1 MNYDVRMAAE
11 GAPDRQTARK
21 RPGRWRSG
29 EESRQRILDA
39 ARTSFAQHGY
49 DRATVRR
56 IAEAARVDPAMVYY
70 FFQTKSRLFAA
81 AMALPVNPADKV
93 ASILEDGLDSF
104 GVQIVR
110 HFLHV
115 WDEEG
120 SFAPMLA
127 LMRSATTDEHSAGMF
142 REFVQHEILARV
154 RATIGTPD
162 AHLRAELVGSHLMG
176 IALARYVVRL
186 EPLAS
191 TDPDTIAAWVGP
203 SLERYLTGEPLS
215 GDHEHP

>member
-1 MNYDVRMAAE
+1 MAE
-11 GAPDRQTARK
+11 EDTPGRRRTRR

-39 ARTSFAQHGY
+39 ARTCFAQHGY

-70 FFQTKSRLFAA
+70 FFETKSRLFAE
-81 AMALPVNPADKV
+81 AMALPVNPAERV
-93 ASILEDGLDSF
+93 ASMLEDGIDSL
-104 GVQIVR
+104 GVQIIR

-120 SFAPMLA
+120 SFAPMFA
-127 LMRSATTDEHSAGMF
+127 LMRSATTDEQSAGMF

-154 RATIGTPD
+154 RAAIGTPD
-162 AHLRAELVGSHLMG
+162 AQLRAELLGSHLMG
-176 IALARYVVRL
+176 IALARYVIRI

-203 SLERYLTGEPLS
+203 TLQRYLTGPPLS
-215 GDHEHP
+215 GDRERP